1 MLIRIVLP
9 LLLLLTSCESVL
21 YPRIEPEM
29 WSSYVRL
36 QDLKKG
42 MSKSEVLGIMGP
54 PRTKEEGTYARGSYS
69 FFFYQ
74 THSMDY
80 DGSETVRGGF
90 TPLVFQ
96 GDTLVGIGR
105 RAYRMAVDRPDAGG
119 MQYFPW
125 ELGK

>member
-9 LLLLLTSCESVL
+9 LLLLVASCETVL

-54 PRTKEEGTYARGSYS
+54 PRTREEGTYARGSYS

-80 DGSETVRGGF
+80 DGSDTVRGGY

-96 GDTLVGIGR
+96 GDTLMGIGR
-105 RAYRMAVDRPDAGG
+105 RAYRMAVDRPDASSVT
-119 MQYFPW
+119 YFPW
-125 ELGK
+125 VLGQ